1 MTYPE
6 TLDAYLRKDGNTE
19 AALAD
24 VIGVKQPTVN
34 RYRNGRLPDADT
46 ARAIEGATDG
56 EVPFAAWQRDFMG
69 RAGIA
74 A

>member
-6 TLDAYLRKDGNTE
+6 TLDRYLRKDGNTE
-19 AALAD
+19 ASLALA
-24 VIGVKQPTVN
+24 IGVQQPTVN
-34 RYRNGRLPDADT
+34 RYRKGRLPDADT
-46 ARAIEGATDG
+46 ARQIDKATSG
-56 EVPFAAWQRDFMG
+56 EVPFAIWQVDFIR